1 MQSQKPARQRSEPAR
16 RRNAA
21 ATRLA
26 ILASARQAFALAGY
40 EGAGV
45 REIARGAGVTAM
57 LVNRYFGSK
66 EQLFAE
72 VIAQAMTTPV
82 ILSAENLASDT
93 PGFRRSAGEN
103 HGDRRDPA
111 RWLSHHAA
119 LGLERERRGN
129 WARAD
134 RKALSEGVEQRF
146 ARRIGGSARRDCPF
160 PGRGFPGDAANGRA
174 LGSFQNQA
182 RGGGKNSRAPA

>member
-1 MQSQKPARQRSEPAR
+1 MSTVVKNRSADSMQSQKPARQRSEPAR

-26 ILASARQAFALAGY
+26 ILGSARQAFALAGY

-72 VIAQAMTTPV
+72 VIAQAMTTPI
-82 ILSAENLASDT
+82 ILSAENLASAT
-93 PGFRRSAGEN
+93 PGWDFASALVKITETG
-103 HGDRRDPA
+103 A
-111 RWLSHHAA
+111 T
-119 LGLERERRGN
+119 
-129 WARAD
+129 
-134 RKALSEGVEQRF
+134 
-146 ARRIGGSARRDCPF
+146 
-160 PGRGFPGDAANGRA
+160 
-174 LGSFQNQA
+174 
-182 RGGGKNSRAPA
+182 

>member
-1 MQSQKPARQRSEPAR
+1 MSTVVKNRSADSMQSQKPARQRSEPAR

-66 EQLFAE
+66 ELLFAE
-72 VIAQAMTTPV
+72 VMTEIMASPTLLTPEM
-82 ILSAENLASDT
+82 LSSPTRGADMA
-93 PGFRRSAGEN
+93 
-103 HGDRRDPA
+103 
-111 RWLSHHAA
+111 AA
-119 LGLERERRGN
+119 LVGIT
-129 WARAD
+129 
-134 RKALSEGVEQRF
+134 KTH
-146 ARRIGGSARRDCPF
+146 
-160 PGRGFPGDAANGRA
+160 
-174 LGSFQNQA
+174 
-182 RGGGKNSRAPA
+182 